1 MTYFDNLLHLL
12 KLEREEDQRS
22 YQKLTENTSA
32 AERRANGIT
41 WYPVAIRGTE
51 PSRGDYITVE
61 LERTTHRDVA
71 HQFRFGV
78 PAALFSNHD
87 PKANRVEGTVTY
99 QGNDRLKITLF
110 ADELPEWTRDGKL
123 GVDLL
128 FDNNS
133 YDDIQ
138 AALKTA
144 GTVSTQPTGN
154 RLIQVLT
161 GQKQPTFSTQPIN
174 VKPVGLNPAQQ
185 QAVDN
190 IVAAQD
196 LAIVHGPPGTG
207 KTTTLVQAIKAVAM
221 QHHEQVLVVAPSN
234 TAVDLL
240 SEKLSLEGL
249 RVLRIGNPARVSEKL
264 TTLTLD
270 SQMAQ
275 HSLIKDI
282 KKLKKQASEYK
293 NMAHKY
299 KRNFGKAER
308 DQRKA
313 LFTEAH
319 KIMQDV
325 GKTEQYIVD
334 DLVAKAQI
342 ITATLVGA
350 NHYTIRNTKFK
361 TVFIDEAGQAL
372 EPACWIPILKAQK
385 VVLAGDHM
393 QLPPTVKSTE
403 AAKQGLSTT
412 LLEKCAA
419 LYPEAVTLL
428 DTQYRMN
435 EIIMGFSSQELYE
448 NRLKAHTTVASQLLF
463 EGDQPL
469 CFIDTAGCG
478 FNEQAEGTSTANP
491 DEAGFVFKHLSLLV
505 EQLTTA
511 QTVINFPS
519 IAVISP
525 YKEQIRLLQ
534 EQLLNHP
541 DLAKYQSHIAVNTID
556 SFQGQERDVVYLSMT
571 RSNTDGEI
579 GFLADTRR
587 MNVAMTRARK
597 KLVVIGDSATLGSF
611 PFYADFITYAEQVG
625 GYQSAWD
632 FAPF

>member
-1 MTYFDNLLHLL
+1 MTYFENLLHLL
-12 KLEREEDQRS
+12 KLEREEDQKS
-22 YQKLTENTSA
+22 YQKLTENASA

-61 LERTTHRDVA
+61 LERTTHQDIA
-71 HQFRFGV
+71 HQFRFGA

-87 PKANRVEGTVTY
+87 PKTDRVEGTVNY
-99 QGNDRLKITLF
+99 QGRDRLKITLLT
-110 ADELPEWTRDGKL
+110 DELPDWARDGKL

-133 YDDIQ
+133 YDEIQ
-138 AALKTA
+138 SALKTA
-144 GTVSTQPTGN
+144 GTASTEPTAN

-161 GQKQPTFSTQPIN
+161 SAKQPIFSDQIEITDTT
-174 VKPVGLNPAQQ
+174 GLNRAQQ
-185 QAVDN
+185 DAVRS
-190 IVAAQD
+190 ILAAQD
-196 LAIVHGPPGTG
+196 IAIVHGPPGTG
-207 KTTTLVQAIKAVAM
+207 KTTTLVQAIKAVVT
-221 QHHEQVLVVAPSN
+221 QNHEQVLVVAPSN

-240 SEKLSLEGL
+240 SEKLSQEGL

-264 TTLTLD
+264 TALTLD
-270 SQMAQ
+270 NQMAQ
-275 HSLIKDI
+275 HNLIKDI

-299 KRNFGKAER
+299 KRSFGKAER

-313 LFTEAH
+313 LFNEAH

-325 GKTEQYIVD
+325 GKTEQYIID

-393 QLPPTVKSTE
+393 QLPPTVKSAE
-403 AAKQGLSTT
+403 AARQGLSTT
-412 LLEKCAA
+412 LLEKCVA
-419 LYPEAVTLL
+419 LHPEAVTLL

-435 EIIMGFSSQELYE
+435 ETIMGFSSQEFYE
-448 NRLKAHTTVASQLLF
+448 GRLKAHTTVANQLLF

-469 CFIDTAGCG
+469 CFVDTAGCG

-491 DEAGFVFKHLSLLV
+491 DEAAFVFKHLSLLV
-505 EQLTTA
+505 DQ
-511 QTVINFPS
+511 INEGRQVADFPT

-541 DLAKYQSHIAVNTID
+541 ELAKYQKHIAVNTID
-556 SFQGQERDVVYLSMT
+556 SFQGQERDIVYLSMT

-597 KLVVIGDSATLGSF
+597 KLVVVGDSATLGSF
-611 PFYADFITYAEQVG
+611 PFYGDFIAYAEQVS